1 MWHVLDGSSRGIP
14 TASMP
19 VDRAQANQRVGKV
32 PSPNLA
38 SLDET
43 FLPENMGR
51 HCREWPAGKTDSKIK
66 FLINKDSKAQDLIV
80 DTVGS
85 VTKDRSGWGFTVKQG
100 TTIIHKVS
108 ASYTVSNSSLTMEVE
123 AATLCPPLDWLCPMR

>member
-1 MWHVLDGSSRGIP
+1 
-14 TASMP
+14 MP
-19 VDRAQANQRVGKV
+19 VDRAQVNQGVGKV
-32 PSPNLA
+32 LNPNPE

-43 FLPENMGR
+43 LLPENLGR

-85 VTKDRSGWGFTVKQG
+85 VTKDRSGWGLSVKQG

-108 ASYTVSNSSLTMEVE
+108 ASYAVSNSSLTMEVE
-123 AATLCPPLDWLCPMR
+123 AVTLCPPLDLLCPTR